1 MSSLLILIPIALLFF
16 GIIVGLLVWTISRGQ
31 YDDLDTPA
39 TMVLLDNDSSQAPTA
54 VNSVKTRDESASSS

>member
-54 VNSVKTRDESASSS
+54 VNSVKARDESASSS